1 MIHDDILTG
10 SWFGA
15 TAAITIHPGTGA
27 AFGTPRTIETE
38 AAVVDIQELDWE
50 GDGDQDLI
58 VSEIDVGMGNLA
70 RALVSRRMSVNAW
83 LYRADGAKRPEG
95 LLLASLVV
103 PLERPDAVHAELA
116 GDLTGDGIV
125 DLVTDQGEDEIRV
138 FAGAAQPT
146 RGRGFS
152 ADPVARHAIEIP
164 DVDGALMVRDLTG
177 DGRAECLVWGPG
189 RPTATVLRLD

>member
-1 MIHDDILTG
+1 M
-10 SWFGA
+10 
-15 TAAITIHPGTGA
+15 
-27 AFGTPRTIETE
+27 
-38 AAVVDIQELDWE
+38 VDIQEPIE
-50 GDGDQDLI
+50 GDEDQDLI

-70 RALVSRRMSVNAW
+70 RALVSRRMSVNACT
-83 LYRADGAKRPEG
+83 ADGRG
-95 LLLASLVV
+95 LEALPASLVV
-103 PLERPDAVHAELA
+103 PIERPDAVHAELA
-116 GDLTGDGIV
+116 VGDLTGDGIV